1 MIIEKSGEVCC
12 AHCNCMAGLG
22 EACSHIAA
30 VLFYGEA
37 AFRVKER
44 ETCTQMKCEWVLP
57 SYLKN
62 VEYLPVSDMSI
73 LARIQY
79 H

>member
-12 AHCNCMAGLG
+12 AHCNCMAELG

-30 VLFYGEA
+30 VLFY
-37 AFRVKER
+37 
-44 ETCTQMKCEWVLP
+44 EWVLP

-79 H
+79 HWVSVVGTRYT